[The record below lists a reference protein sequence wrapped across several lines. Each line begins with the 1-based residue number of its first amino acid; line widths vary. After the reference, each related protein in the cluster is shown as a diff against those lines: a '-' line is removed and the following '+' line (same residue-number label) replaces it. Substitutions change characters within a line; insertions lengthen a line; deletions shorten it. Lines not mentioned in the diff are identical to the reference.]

1 MPVNADIL
9 NLFLGVK
16 PTTGATPTGQP
27 TAPELGSND
36 DGALFADILG
46 MISNPNPA
54 IQTPTK
60 TDTSEKLCGPFAP
73 VWMLGRAEHG
83 AGQPST
89 NIDSSTADSA
99 VSISSPKL
107 DANTVDGSGSAPTAV
122 QFAVPAQLQGMNVA
136 EPTVLKDGLFEVL
149 DSHVQDGT
157 ADLTLKSKDSGE
169 TIRVSLPLEEL
180 LQGTNPTLATM
191 GRNNALGDRVSLH
204 GDTPKNLELSSLFD
218 KLQLTE
224 LKVESSTSATNADSP
239 LKLTLS
245 STPQMGAGIE
255 ISLPQSEIKAFR
267 LSNLGNR
274 LSKTNIKESGGSGS
288 PLEFGLPTPTV
299 AIRPVVRVPHML
311 SGDDSNMMSLPFE
324 STDSATTISNFID
337 SKTPVTAFS
346 QEMKATI
353 SQSGERV
360 EFGSVRF
367 TLPDQ
372 LEQTLTPGG
381 KTVLLK
387 IHPEHLGPA
396 RLNLNWNGDG
406 LSARVTVDSPLA
418 QTAIEKSL
426 DKLQDQL
433 AQAGIKVDH
442 IGVSL
447 SGGHARGQ
455 FNHGQ
460 GQWQKQ
466 SSSHTPIF
474 SHDYRAAEYVSAIP
488 ASVGVAQYVGSQG
501 VNIFA

>member
-1 MPVNADIL
+1 MPINADIL

-16 PTTGATPTGQP
+16 PTTGTTPTGQP
-27 TAPELGSND
+27 NAPEWGSAD

-54 IQTPTK
+54 LQSIPL
-60 TDTSEKLCGPFAP
+60 TDTSEKLCGQCAP
-73 VWMLGRAEHG
+73 VWMLGRAENG

-99 VSISSPKL
+99 VSIGSPKL
-107 DANTVDGSGSAPTAV
+107 DANSADASGSAPTAV
-122 QFAVPAQLQGMNVA
+122 QFAIPAQLQGMNVA
-136 EPTVLKDGLFEVL
+136 EPTTLSDGIFEVL

-157 ADLTLKSKDSGE
+157 VDLTLKSKDSGE

-180 LQGTNPTLATM
+180 LQGTNPTVATM
-191 GRNNALGDRVSLH
+191 GRNNALGARVSLH

-224 LKVESSTSATNADSP
+224 LKVESSTSATTSDSP
-239 LKLTLS
+239 LKLTFS
-245 STPQMGAGIE
+245 ATPQIGAGIE

-274 LSKTNIKESGGSGS
+274 LSKTNIKENGGSGS
-288 PLEFGLPTPTV
+288 PLEFGLPTPSV
-299 AIRPVVRVPHML
+299 AIKPVVRVPRML
-311 SGDDSNMMSLPFE
+311 AGENTDLMSLPFE
-324 STDSATTISNFID
+324 STDSVATTSSLGD

-447 SGGHARGQ
+447 SGGQARGQ

-466 SSSHTPIF
+466 SSSHTPFF
-474 SHDYRAAEYVSAIP
+474 SNDYRAAEYVTAVSAP
-488 ASVGVAQYVGSQG
+488 VGVAQYVGTQG